1 MATPRVFRDPRIDRL
16 PGQLKPVAEICGY
29 DGVMRLLEHYAGQ
42 EVYIPAIAR
51 SHRTKIAKLCGPGV
65 ALAVAKA
72 LGGTR
77 SVRIPLAE
85 GLRTEA
91 KHRAINADRRKAN
104 AVARELGMHVDSVHR
119 IRAGRGAK
127 HRVPRESRQPG
138 LFDALSKR
146 S

>member
-29 DGVMRLLEHYAGQ
+29 DGVMRLLEYYAGQ
-42 EVYIPAIAR
+42 EVYVPTVAR
-51 SHRTKIAKLCGPGV
+51 AGRTKMAQLCGPGV
-65 ALAVAKA
+65 AKA
-72 LGGTR
+72 LSQIYGRNARTIK
-77 SVRIPLAE
+77 IPLAE

-127 HRVPRESRQPG
+127 HRVSRETRQPG
-138 LFDALSKR
+138 LFDQGTK
-146 S
+146 